1 MSETII
7 ILIALM
13 LCVWVACLEWRLS
26 QLAEERDT
34 LCRMLIGVAYG
45 HLAIRISQDRKVTI
59 VPVER

>member
-1 MSETII
+1 MSETIV

-26 QLAEERDT
+26 QLSEERDT

-45 HLAIRISQDRKVTI
+45 HLVIRISQDRKVSI
-59 VPVER
+59 VPADR